1 MADYRPLTFS
11 NVAKDWI
18 NFSKNNMCL
27 FSDYGLSYINTVL
40 NSLNLQYSNDKHNQE
55 KTNNNNTNNNEPISF
70 IDPLSYY
77 DSLFAISDSEFKKR
91 LRSKDSLRHFKDYV
105 ESIAN
110 LESSVR
116 QISFLPPFS
125 FMDNFIDNY
134 YQVFLNALVS
144 INETPHKVAKQVDAT
159 RLLRYYS
166 PLPHHPQ
173 DTSSSLPSER
183 HAATTNT
190 ADADAPLLMV
200 YAPINQYHIL
210 DLNPERSVVKKF
222 VSAGFDVFLLDWGD
236 RQSEN
241 KPTLADYI
249 EYIDQSVEQI
259 IKTTNQDKVNLY
271 GYSWG
276 GTLSIIYAATHNSK
290 IKNLVLQSSNLD
302 FDNDDTVIAEWM
314 RNFPADGFVDEFKE
328 MFGHFIDL
336 AFLMR
341 NPIAHSFDSVK
352 YALEAKEGSNI
363 RFVENLVK
371 IRPWIYNTP
380 DVPGPL
386 FRQFAVDLYR
396 QNLLIKNQLML
407 NKKEEKQVNET
418 ETISRKK
425 AA

>member
-159 RLLRYYS
+159 RLL
-166 PLPHHPQ
+166 
-173 DTSSSLPSER
+173 
-183 HAATTNT
+183 
-190 ADADAPLLMV
+190 
-200 YAPINQYHIL
+200 
-210 DLNPERSVVKKF
+210 
-222 VSAGFDVFLLDWGD
+222 
-236 RQSEN
+236 
-241 KPTLADYI
+241 
-249 EYIDQSVEQI
+249 
-259 IKTTNQDKVNLY
+259 
-271 GYSWG
+271 
-276 GTLSIIYAATHNSK
+276 
-290 IKNLVLQSSNLD
+290 
-302 FDNDDTVIAEWM
+302 
-314 RNFPADGFVDEFKE
+314 
-328 MFGHFIDL
+328 
-336 AFLMR
+336 
-341 NPIAHSFDSVK
+341 
-352 YALEAKEGSNI
+352 
-363 RFVENLVK
+363 
-371 IRPWIYNTP
+371 
-380 DVPGPL
+380 
-386 FRQFAVDLYR
+386 
-396 QNLLIKNQLML
+396 
-407 NKKEEKQVNET
+407 
-418 ETISRKK
+418 
-425 AA
+425 